1 MFVDLISE
9 LRRTRGG
16 KHALGIVWEYIF
28 KVGRRPPD
36 EMVEQLKAIVGEE
49 NAEELMNTAE
59 QLIEKIA
66 PVANEPAAAEFRRF
80 RG

>member
-1 MFVDLISE
+1 MLGSSMNMKYADVAE
-9 LRRTRGG
+9 RLR
-16 KHALGIVWEYIF
+16 
-28 KVGRRPPD
+28 
-36 EMVEQLKAIVGEE
+36 AIVGEE